1 MRPGGLIA
9 TVAAG
14 LRRQGVRAVAAAFGI
29 ALGVA
34 ALLIV
39 VGLAAGAMSAV
50 GTRIESL
57 GARLWVVWPGPAR
70 DNGARGGSRPSVTED
85 DAASLAALPEIA
97 VATPIYQAVVPLIA
111 GNRNWTTLLA
121 GIEPEFLAA
130 REWPVAAGSAF
141 SGAEAATAAKVVLLG
156 AKAARELFGDANP
169 LGRQI
174 RAGSVPLTVIGI
186 LAEKGASPFGRD
198 QDDVAFV
205 PMATLKRRIAGTEP
219 GWADAVHYI
228 YFTLAAEA
236 DPGATIAL
244 VRDTLR
250 RRQHAAT
257 AEADRFSLSDLAG
270 LAWAGAATER
280 TLARLLVALGA
291 VSLGVGG
298 VGILNVMLLAVAART
313 PEIGLRLAV
322 GARPRDIAAQFLGE
336 ALLLAAGG
344 ALTGLALGLAASHV
358 LGLAAGW
365 VVLLPWPALASGL
378 AAPVAIGILAGF
390 WPAWAAARLDPL
402 AALGR

>member
-1 MRPGGLIA
+1 MRAAGLIA

-14 LRRQGVRAVAAAFGI
+14 LRRQGIRAVAAAFGI

-39 VGLAAGAMSAV
+39 VGLATGAMSAV

-97 VATPIYQAVVPLIA
+97 VATPVYQATVPLIV

-121 GIEPEFLAA
+121 GIEPDFLAA
-130 REWPVAAGSAF
+130 RDWPVAAGAAF
-141 SGAEAATAAKVVLLG
+141 SPGEAAAAAKVVLLG
-156 AKAARELFGDANP
+156 SKAARELFGDTNP
-169 LGRQI
+169 LGRQV
-174 RAGSVPLTVIGI
+174 RAGAVPLTVIGI
-186 LAEKGASPFGRD
+186 LADKGASPFGRD

-228 YFTLAAEA
+228 YFKLAADA
-236 DPGATIAL
+236 DPAATIVA

-250 RRQHAAT
+250 RRQPPGAAGN
-257 AEADRFSLSDLAG
+257 DRFALSDLAS
-270 LAWAGAATER
+270 LAWAGADAER
-280 TLARLLVALGA
+280 TLARLLVALGGL
-291 VSLGVGG
+291 SLGVGG
-298 VGILNVMLLAVAART
+298 IGILNVMLLAVTSRT

-322 GARPRDIAAQFLGE
+322 GARRRDIAAQFLGE
-336 ALLLAAGG
+336 ALLLALAG
-344 ALTGLALGLAASHV
+344 ALAGLALGLAAAHV

-365 VVLLPWPALASGL
+365 TVLLPWHVLGLGL
-378 AAPVAIGILAGF
+378 AAPVGIGMAAGF